1 MSAPTL
7 PVDLQWV
14 AHTLMPYLRY
24 AFQHVLHRNLDIT
37 PYIQRV
43 LDSST
48 SKSVGYLVP
57 ALVPAA
63 IGELI
68 WARAPTLMVMTSS
81 SSVSSSQSSVA
92 TKTFRPSLMIS
103 RKT

>member
-24 AFQHVLHRNLDIT
+24 ASQHVLHRNLDIT

-43 LDSST
+43 LDPST
-48 SKSVGYLVP
+48 SKSV
-57 ALVPAA
+57 
-63 IGELI
+63 
-68 WARAPTLMVMTSS
+68 S
-81 SSVSSSQSSVA
+81 
-92 TKTFRPSLMIS
+92 
-103 RKT
+103 